1 MSTGREIGV
10 FEQGCKDIATAR
22 NSNEQM
28 IPGSG
33 QISAGSAVILR
44 RQLTV
49 DVDRVGVYFAVI
61 SVVFAAVARVLW
73 RDVTVSRIFGLL

>member
-1 MSTGREIGV
+1 
-10 FEQGCKDIATAR
+10 
-22 NSNEQM
+22 M
-28 IPGSG
+28 IPGAG
-33 QISAGSAVILR
+33 QIPAGSAVILR